1 MVEINQ
7 FFDDILLPS
16 IYPFDSYV
24 LKLEKSD
31 VYRLPY
37 LSSGGPGF
45 ALLEPA
51 RKANFKDISS
61 RISDGFTSG
70 RGITRTLGFHNH
82 GKAKCRSLLVELLHD
97 PRESNE
103 RLWKKAELLNQ
114 ENQAMLSELKQTLSI
129 GNSKPNPN
137 TIPDLNLGSNSSQK
151 PSKSSNS

>member
-24 LKLEKSD
+24 LKLEKAD

-45 ALLEPA
+45 GLYFIFALNNTL
-51 RKANFKDISS
+51 SHGLS
-61 RISDGFTSG
+61 